1 MIDREIAKTL
11 TNDIEILR
19 KIRVVLGTINIEAK
33 SASDV
38 MSIDSALGSLIE
50 SLSGITSY
58 VNENQKETVK
68 SDSK

>member
-1 MIDREIAKTL
+1 MLDSEITKTL
-11 TNDIEILR
+11 TNDIETLR

-38 MSIDSALGSLIE
+38 LSIDSALGSLIE

-58 VNENQKETVK
+58 INDNHKEPAK

>member
-1 MIDREIAKTL
+1 MLDSEITKTL
-11 TNDIEILR
+11 TNDIETLR

-38 MSIDSALGSLIE
+38 LSIDSALGSLIE

-58 VNENQKETVK
+58 INDNRKEPAK